1 MVKKFKFTKDYRR
14 DRDKIYNMAIKLED
28 ELYEKGEYI
37 LSLRNQNKSLQ
48 NQLETKQ
55 NQLEAKEEENLRLM
69 KELAHYKALSNH
81 DGTNTGIPTSQ
92 TPINKKKLFQ
102 IQGKQVIGI

>member
-14 DRDKIYNMAIKLED
+14 DRDKIYHMAIELED

-48 NQLETKQ
+48 NQLETK
-55 NQLEAKEEENLRLM
+55 
-69 KELAHYKALSNH
+69 
-81 DGTNTGIPTSQ
+81 
-92 TPINKKKLFQ
+92 
-102 IQGKQVIGI
+102 

>member
-1 MVKKFKFTKDYRR
+1 
-14 DRDKIYNMAIKLED
+14 MAIELED

-55 NQLEAKEEENLRLM
+55 KQLEAKEEENLRLM
-69 KELAHYKALSNH
+69 KELAHYKALSSH
-81 DGTNTGIPTSQ
+81 DSTNTGIPTSI
-92 TPINKKKLFQ
+92 TNTYK
-102 IQGKQVIGI
+102 